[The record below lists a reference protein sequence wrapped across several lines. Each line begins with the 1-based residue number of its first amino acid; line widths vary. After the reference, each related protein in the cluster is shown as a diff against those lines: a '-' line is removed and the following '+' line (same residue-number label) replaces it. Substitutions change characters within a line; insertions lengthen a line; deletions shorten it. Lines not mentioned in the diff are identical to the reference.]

1 MAIYVVQPGDTLWSI
16 SRLFGISEQEI
27 MTLNNLT
34 TTEIM
39 PGQEL
44 VIAAIEQ
51 PSQPTTPSTRPPGPG
66 QTIHVVQRGET
77 LSSIARRY
85 RISVEELIDANPGL
99 VYVGLRLRIPH
110 VPSGPVTPPEEKI
123 ETECFR
129 LTLSTDRTTYPRGTP
144 VTMKLTK
151 TNICRRTQT
160 LTYLSG
166 QRYEFEI
173 RQDNRLIW
181 RWSDGRAFSQA
192 VQRIHAR
199 PGETLVFTE
208 QWPQVD
214 SAGRQVEPGRYR
226 IVAWNTARE
235 LREEVITLYVLIR

>member
-1 MAIYVVQPGDTLWSI
+1 M
-16 SRLFGISEQEI
+16 
-27 MTLNNLT
+27 
-34 TTEIM
+34 
-39 PGQEL
+39 
-44 VIAAIEQ
+44 
-51 PSQPTTPSTRPPGPG
+51 
-66 QTIHVVQRGET
+66 VQRDET
-77 LSSIARRY
+77 LFDIARRY
-85 RISVEELIDANPGL
+85 RISVEELVRANPGL
-99 VYVGLRLRIPH
+99 VYSGLRLRIPE
-110 VPSGPVTPPEEKI
+110 VPPIPVTPPEEKI

-129 LTLSTDRTTYPRGTP
+129 LTLSTDRTSYPRGTP

-160 LTYLSG
+160 LTYLTG

-214 SAGRQVEPGRYR
+214 SAGRRVEPGRYR
-226 IVAWNTARE
+226 VVAWNTARE
-235 LREEVITLYVLIR
+235 LREEVITICVEIR